1 MEIGSQTLVYKTM
14 MERRF
19 LTYGSDEEVG
29 GREGGGRREVGR
41 DEEQEEGGRNEEQ
54 EEGGR
59 RDGWTE

>member
-1 MEIGSQTLVYKTM
+1 MEIGGQTLVYKTM

-19 LTYGSDEEVG
+19 LTYGSDEE
-29 GREGGGRREVGR
+29 EGGRREVGR